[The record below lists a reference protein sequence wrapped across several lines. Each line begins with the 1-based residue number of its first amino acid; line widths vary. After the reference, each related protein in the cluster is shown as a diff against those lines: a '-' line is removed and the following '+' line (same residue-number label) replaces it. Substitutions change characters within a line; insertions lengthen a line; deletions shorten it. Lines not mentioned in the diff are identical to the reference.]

1 ARSPAAAP
9 DDGRPPRVL
18 RLGPRTGDALGRDPS
33 DPCRGCWNPNEE
45 DQEGRM
51 NAQMEAHMNEEERQS
66 AQQAGEPSESGLA
79 AQPLTCHLCQRPAV
93 LEVHTT
99 GHTVYGLD
107 ACREPTDSGVWV
119 CGSCHRAL
127 HRWMDRNPGEEAA
140 M

>member
-1 ARSPAAAP
+1 
-9 DDGRPPRVL
+9 
-18 RLGPRTGDALGRDPS
+18 
-33 DPCRGCWNPNEE
+33 
-45 DQEGRM
+45 M

-66 AQQAGEPSESGLA
+66 AQQAGEPSESALA
-79 AQPLTCHLCQRPAV
+79 DQPLTCHLCQRPAV

-140 M
+140 MLAIAEVMNHALEVIQTPRTYRRRHDMRSSPTS